1 VTATR
6 DVRHGSALDDAAGH
20 PGSRGAFVRT
30 WALFAAV
37 LTAVTV
43 TWSLVTPLPSGPDEP
58 TQYVKA
64 AAVASGNL
72 IGGLLPGGPHF
83 VTRVGVPGPIADIDG
98 GSGCYYGDRN
108 RGAGCAAN
116 RRRVVPTGTVSTT
129 TYVGRYPPLYYAV
142 TGLPSLLSSARPAL
156 YAMRAVSALMG
167 SLVLGLAFATAWR
180 WSRGRFAVVGLALAV
195 TPEAIY
201 LMSVLNPNGFEIAAA
216 AALWTSATILVCEH
230 SDQPP
235 PALVGVVV
243 VAALL
248 LAATRPL
255 SPLWVLVVL
264 AALAVLRPR
273 AMVRLSRA
281 SSVRWGAVALGVGGL
296 LASGYV
302 LHERS
307 YGVEA
312 FRLAPGTTDAQI
324 GRLLLLKMPGYFKGL
339 FGEYGSPDT
348 PAPYLVLVVLGC
360 ALAVLVGAALL
371 LACRYD
377 ASVLALLV
385 VGFLI
390 VLPLGAS
397 VVSARSNGLVWQGR
411 YEYPLALGIPIV
423 AAVLLGERRLQHGRA
438 AVWATAAVCLGL
450 FMSFLWVFHRYSVG
464 LAGPL
469 DPLTTAPGSWRPPVP
484 ARLLLPL
491 ALVATVSYG
500 ALLLKSCRPN
510 PVPGSAP
517 RRTTLRKRT

>member
-1 VTATR
+1 MTATR

-37 LTAVTV
+37 LTAMTV

-98 GSGCYYGDRN
+98 GSGCYYGHRN

-142 TGLPSLLSSARPAL
+142 AGLPSLLSSARPAL

-230 SDQPP
+230 SD
-235 PALVGVVV
+235 
-243 VAALL
+243 
-248 LAATRPL
+248 
-255 SPLWVLVVL
+255 
-264 AALAVLRPR
+264 
-273 AMVRLSRA
+273 
-281 SSVRWGAVALGVGGL
+281 
-296 LASGYV
+296 
-302 LHERS
+302 
-307 YGVEA
+307 
-312 FRLAPGTTDAQI
+312 
-324 GRLLLLKMPGYFKGL
+324 
-339 FGEYGSPDT
+339 
-348 PAPYLVLVVLGC
+348 
-360 ALAVLVGAALL
+360 
-371 LACRYD
+371 
-377 ASVLALLV
+377 
-385 VGFLI
+385 
-390 VLPLGAS
+390 
-397 VVSARSNGLVWQGR
+397 
-411 YEYPLALGIPIV
+411 
-423 AAVLLGERRLQHGRA
+423 
-438 AVWATAAVCLGL
+438 
-450 FMSFLWVFHRYSVG
+450 
-464 LAGPL
+464 
-469 DPLTTAPGSWRPPVP
+469 
-484 ARLLLPL
+484 
-491 ALVATVSYG
+491 
-500 ALLLKSCRPN
+500 
-510 PVPGSAP
+510 
-517 RRTTLRKRT
+517 

>member
-1 VTATR
+1 
-6 DVRHGSALDDAAGH
+6 
-20 PGSRGAFVRT
+20 
-30 WALFAAV
+30 
-37 LTAVTV
+37 
-43 TWSLVTPLPSGPDEP
+43 
-58 TQYVKA
+58 
-64 AAVASGNL
+64 
-72 IGGLLPGGPHF
+72 
-83 VTRVGVPGPIADIDG
+83 
-98 GSGCYYGDRN
+98 
-108 RGAGCAAN
+108 
-116 RRRVVPTGTVSTT
+116 
-129 TYVGRYPPLYYAV
+129 
-142 TGLPSLLSSARPAL
+142 
-156 YAMRAVSALMG
+156 
-167 SLVLGLAFATAWR
+167 
-180 WSRGRFAVVGLALAV
+180 
-195 TPEAIY
+195 
-201 LMSVLNPNGFEIAAA
+201 
-216 AALWTSATILVCEH
+216 
-230 SDQPP
+230 
-235 PALVGVVV
+235 LVGVVV
-243 VAALL
+243 AAALL

-390 VLPLGAS
+390 VLLLGAS

-469 DPLTTAPGSWRPPVP
+469 DPLTTAPGAWRPPVP